1 LVLNYQTAINVLH
14 LIFQSPID
22 IAILERIDSG
32 DDVVFLENSVLRILQ
47 NGLLRDTLTQLLT
60 RSRLFVLSDDIEV
73 RGITTDELIKGI
85 EAIDYDGLVAL
96 TVKNP
101 VIQSWS

>member
-1 LVLNYQTAINVLH
+1 MLH

-47 NGLLRDTLTQLLT
+47 KGSLNDTLMRFLRQN
-60 RSRLFVLSDDIEV
+60 RLCVLADDIEV
-73 RGITTDELIKGI
+73 RGIVADELVNGI
-85 EAIDYDGLVAL
+85 EVIDYSELVRL

>member
-1 LVLNYQTAINVLH
+1 MLH

-22 IAILERIDSG
+22 LAILERIDSG

-47 NGLLRDTLTQLLT
+47 AGNMSNTLTQLVKQN
-60 RSRLFVLSDDIEV
+60 RLCVLVDAIEV
-73 RGITTDELIKGI
+73 RGIIADELVNGI
-85 EAIDYDGLVAL
+85 EVIDYSELVRL
-96 TVKNP
+96 TVKNA

>member
-1 LVLNYQTAINVLH
+1 MLH

-32 DDVVFLENSVLRILQ
+32 DVVVFLENAVLRVIL
-47 NGLLRDTLTQLLT
+47 NSDLSDRLTQQLG
-60 RSRLFVLSDDIEV
+60 RNRLYVLSDDIAV
-73 RGITTDELIKGI
+73 RGIAPNELVKGI
-85 EAIDYDGLVAL
+85 EVIDYAGLVEL
-96 TVKNP
+96 TVNNP

>member
-1 LVLNYQTAINVLH
+1 MLH

-47 NGLLRDTLTQLLT
+47 KGSLSDAFTQLLK
-60 RSRLFVLSDDIEV
+60 RNRLCVLADDIEV
-73 RGITTDELIKGI
+73 RGIVADELISGI
-85 EAIDYDGLVAL
+85 EVIDYSELVRL

>member
-1 LVLNYQTAINVLH
+1 MLH

-32 DDVVFLENSVLRILQ
+32 DDVVFLENAVLRILQ
-47 NGLLRDTLTQLLT
+47 NGSLSDTLTQLLKQN
-60 RSRLFVLSDDIEV
+60 RLYVLADDIEV
-73 RGITTDELIKGI
+73 RGIVADELVNGI
-85 EAIDYDGLVAL
+85 EVIDYSELVRL

>member
-1 LVLNYQTAINVLH
+1 MLH

-22 IAILERIDSG
+22 TAILERIDSG
-32 DDVVFLENSVLRILQ
+32 DDVMFLENSTLHILQ
-47 NGLLRDTLTQLLT
+47 KGCLCDILTQMLKYN
-60 RSRLFVLSDDIEV
+60 RLCVLGDDILV
-73 RGITTDELIKGI
+73 RGILADELVQGI
-85 EAIDYDGLVAL
+85 EVIDYAELVRL

>member
-1 LVLNYQTAINVLH
+1 MLH
-14 LIFQSPID
+14 LIFQSPIE

-47 NGLLRDTLTQLLT
+47 NGSLSDTLTQLLKQN
-60 RSRLFVLSDDIEV
+60 RLCVLADDIEV
-73 RGITTDELIKGI
+73 RGIVADELVNGI
-85 EAIDYDGLVAL
+85 EVIDYSELVRL

>member
-1 LVLNYQTAINVLH
+1 MLH

-22 IAILERIDSG
+22 GAILERIAPG

-47 NGLLRDTLTQLLT
+47 QGSLSDTLTQLLN
-60 RSRLFVLSDDIEV
+60 RNHLCVLANDIGV
-73 RGITTDELIKGI
+73 RGIVAEELVNGI
-85 EAIDYDGLVAL
+85 EVIDYAELVSL

-101 VIQSWS
+101 VIQSWF

>member
-1 LVLNYQTAINVLH
+1 MLH

-22 IAILERIDSG
+22 SAILERIDSG
-32 DDVVFLENSVLRILQ
+32 DDVLFLENAVLRILKK
-47 NGLLRDTLTQLLT
+47 GSLCVALTQLLMQN
-60 RSRLFVLSDDIEV
+60 RLYVLVEDIEV
-73 RGITTDELIKGI
+73 RGIAIAELVEGI
-85 EAIDYDGLVAL
+85 EVIDYSGMVDL

>member
-1 LVLNYQTAINVLH
+1 MLH

-47 NGLLRDTLTQLLT
+47 KGSLSDVLTQLLKQN
-60 RSRLFVLSDDIEV
+60 RLCVLADDIEV
-73 RGITTDELIKGI
+73 RGIVADELVNGI
-85 EAIDYDGLVAL
+85 EVIDYSELVRL

>member
-1 LVLNYQTAINVLH
+1 MLH

-22 IAILERIDSG
+22 MAILERIDSG
-32 DDVVFLENSVLRILQ
+32 DDVMFLENSVLRILQ
-47 NGLLRDTLTQLLT
+47 KGSLCDILTQLLK
-60 RSRLFVLSDDIEV
+60 RNRLCVLGDDIMV
-73 RGITTDELIKGI
+73 RGILADELVHGI
-85 EAIDYDGLVAL
+85 EVIDYAELVRL

>member
-1 LVLNYQTAINVLH
+1 MLH

-22 IAILERIDSG
+22 SAILERIDSG
-32 DDVVFLENSVLRILQ
+32 DDVLFLENAVLRILKK
-47 NGLLRDTLTQLLT
+47 GSLCPVLTQLLT
-60 RSRLFVLSDDIEV
+60 QNRLYVLIDDIEV
-73 RGITTDELIKGI
+73 RGIATAELLEGI
-85 EAIDYDGLVAL
+85 DVIDYSGMVDL

>member
-1 LVLNYQTAINVLH
+1 MLH

-47 NGLLRDTLTQLLT
+47 KGSLSETLMQLLKQN
-60 RSRLFVLSDDIEV
+60 RLCVLADDIVV
-73 RGITTDELIKGI
+73 RGIVADELVNGI
-85 EAIDYDGLVAL
+85 EVIDYSELIRL

>member
-1 LVLNYQTAINVLH
+1 MLH

-32 DDVVFLENSVLRILQ
+32 DDVVFLENAVLRILQ
-47 NGLLRDTLTQLLT
+47 NSSLSGTLTRLLKQN
-60 RSRLFVLSDDIEV
+60 RLCVLADDIEA
-73 RGITTDELIKGI
+73 RGIVADELVNGVDV
-85 EAIDYDGLVAL
+85 IDYTELVKL

-101 VIQSWS
+101 VIQTWS

>member
-1 LVLNYQTAINVLH
+1 MLH

-32 DDVVFLENSVLRILQ
+32 DDAVFLENSVLRILQ
-47 NGLLRDTLTQLLT
+47 KGSLSDTLTQLLKQN
-60 RSRLFVLSDDIEV
+60 RLCVLADDIEV
-73 RGITTDELIKGI
+73 RGIVADELVNGI
-85 EAIDYDGLVAL
+85 EVIDYSELVRL
-96 TVKNP
+96 TVKIP

>member
-1 LVLNYQTAINVLH
+1 MLH
-14 LIFQSPID
+14 LVFQSPIE

-47 NGLLRDTLTQLLT
+47 KGSLSDTLTQLLNCN
-60 RSRLFVLSDDIEV
+60 RLYVLVDDIEV
-73 RGITTDELIKGI
+73 RGIVADELVNGI
-85 EAIDYDGLVAL
+85 EVIDYPELVGL

-101 VIQSWS
+101 VIQSWT